1 MADKYAAFFIA
12 LVTSRHIVPAYP
24 PPPLATLSLQPTPPL
39 YAPLMDEEPGLIPL
53 LYTSIWRVG
62 ARIYIYIRGAYIEG
76 TAGVIFFPNPSPP
89 LLDFAFPRSMFPFC
103 FVLINSSVMCLQ
115 DETRSVS
122 QDHKESRALVGSR
135 TVKGARSICSPQFP
149 PLPAKFRRLFAS
161 FFFHPP
167 PPRICRLTALL
178 HGLS

>member
-1 MADKYAAFFIA
+1 MY
-12 LVTSRHIVPAYP
+12 
-24 PPPLATLSLQPTPPL
+24 
-39 YAPLMDEEPGLIPL
+39 
-53 LYTSIWRVG
+53 
-62 ARIYIYIRGAYIEG
+62 IYIYTRGAYIEG

-89 LLDFAFPRSMFPFC
+89 PLLDFVFPRSMFPFC

-122 QDHKESRALVGSR
+122 QDHKERRALVGSR

-161 FFFHPP
+161 FFFHSPRGSAALRQISFTVYREIKSGRGRKKRGGAELSRFTPPP
-167 PPRICRLTALL
+167 PPRLVSFKRARLWT
-178 HGLS
+178 